1 MTINNHNYI
10 IENRNGKPKGDGIL
24 TQTADISSVRRTNFL
39 SVSGYVRKKGS
50 CTIPRIAE
58 DVGLSLPT
66 VTRAVNFALERGIFI
81 PDGMC
86 TAGRGR
92 KAVAYTLNP
101 DFKHCGLLYF
111 FSDTLHCDIYDFKFN
126 CIYSYS
132 CPISDENAVEI
143 LKCNV
148 LKITRY
154 DKKISHVLFAVPGHV
169 FDNSILRSWKFPSLN
184 GLNLKEYFSFLENI
198 NVIAVNNMFAVTC
211 SSWKYT
217 NDYHS
222 KTVVSYTFGAKKYGA
237 GISVNGCV
245 LSGASG
251 RVCDIGRLETKETDR
266 HSLEFFKEQ
275 ISGVISVIDPDKI
288 ILYPNGECT
297 YEMLSSE
304 LCKIYG
310 DDFVQSL
317 VCGTDLYDDCAHGLL
332 RIFNRELKMNYV

>member
-1 MTINNHNYI
+1 M
-10 IENRNGKPKGDGIL
+10 

-39 SVSGYVRKKGS
+39 FVSGYIRKNGS

-126 CIYSYS
+126 RIYSYS
-132 CPISDENAVEI
+132 CPVSDENAVEI
-143 LKCNV
+143 LKINV
-148 LKITRY
+148 LKITQY

-297 YEMLSSE
+297 YEMLSTE

-310 DDFVQSL
+310 DDFAQRL

-332 RIFNRELKMNYV
+332 RIFNKELKANYV